1 MKVTQRV
8 VKTGKRGRPRK
19 AQNLTPVP
27 SLINF
32 DQITKLNDL
41 SIDKRMLE
49 SMKTGIRNVDDLFSF
64 EGGVPCASNIMAIG
78 DPGVGKTSIM
88 LDILASIQTKVEN
101 VYLFLLKWV
110 ENKCLNIHNV
120 FLNLD

>member
-49 SMKTGIRNVDDLFSF
+49 SMKTGVRNVDDLFSF

>member
-1 MKVTQRV
+1 MKVTQRI

-19 AQNLTPVP
+19 IQNLTPVP

-64 EGGVPCASNIMAIG
+64 E
-78 DPGVGKTSIM
+78 
-88 LDILASIQTKVEN
+88 
-101 VYLFLLKWV
+101 
-110 ENKCLNIHNV
+110 
-120 FLNLD
+120 

>member
-19 AQNLTPVP
+19 IQNLTPVP

-41 SIDKRMLE
+41 KIDKRMLE

-88 LDILASIQTKVEN
+88 LDILASIPN
-101 VYLFLLKWV
+101 
-110 ENKCLNIHNV
+110 
-120 FLNLD
+120 